1 MTEISRD
8 FFAYLT
14 LIKLDFIDIKDSID
28 WDMASKPDADFIFC
42 GEFNINSGTQQVHLR
57 ARGRQARVKVSSFTD
72 NTYWRYGAVRLD
84 IKPDGGR

>member
-42 GEFNINSGTQQVHLR
+42 DEFNINSGIQIKKS
-57 ARGRQARVKVSSFTD
+57 GFIKSFSTE
-72 NTYWRYGAVRLD
+72 YFFLP
-84 IKPDGGR
+84 I